1 MDNPTNS
8 KFDFI
13 KYLPIGSTFVL
24 GLLYFLGLIV
34 NLIYFAQY
42 GISTISLLKLQY
54 ILAGFWALFP
64 ILIVLFVFSWLF
76 HTHTSKDYTKTGSY
90 FISMLVPIALLL
102 GLFYYTYS
110 IYHPSYIVYSETKN
124 GIYYMNFIG
133 TLISSI
139 IFIPIYIISFYG
151 TFKKYNIHQNIKLL
165 SLYVIAGF
173 ILFIGYLGAFSYTLY
188 ENIPIGYGGGK
199 PETVQFIIKDE
210 KDKTSL
216 PIELAS
222 SSNKSISYKL
232 LLETDKTYVI
242 LPNNNQVKSIELSR
256 DLFAGI
262 IYLSEQKK

>member
-1 MDNPTNS
+1 MDKENNTQ
-8 KFDFI
+8 FDFI

-24 GLLYFLGLIV
+24 GLLYFFGLIV

-64 ILIVLFVFSWLF
+64 ILLVLFIFSWF
-76 HTHTSKDYTKTGSY
+76 TYISRTYNKNTIVY
-90 FISMLVPIALLL
+90 FVVLL
-102 GLFYYTYS
+102 GPIFLILILIIYLFL
-110 IYHPSYIVYSETKN
+110 IHPPSYTVNSYTKN
-124 GIYYMNFIG
+124 GIADTIFLGI
-133 TLISSI
+133 LISSI
-139 IFIPIYIISFYG
+139 IFIPTEMIKSYEVL
-151 TFKKYNIHQNIKLL
+151 KKYKSIEIIAVQSL
-165 SLYVIAGF
+165 SIF
-173 ILFIGYLGAFSYTLY
+173 ILFVGYLGSFSYTLY

-199 PETVQFIIKDE
+199 PEIIQFIIKDE

-222 SSNKSISYKL
+222 SSNKSIPYKL

-242 LPNNNQVKSIELSR
+242 LPNNSQTKSIELNR

-262 IYLSEQKK
+262 IYLSEEKR